1 MKNLKVALVCDWLTE
16 VGGAEEVLLE
26 FHKMFPDAPIYT
38 SIYRKGKIDWFK
50 NTEIKTGWLNFLP
63 VWSRRFVAPLRQN
76 FFKNLDLSGYDLVI
90 SVTGCDAKFI
100 KTDGFHLCFCHIP
113 TQYYWGKR
121 EEYLKNPGFGALN
134 PLVRK
139 IYQKLLPK
147 LAEKD
152 FLAAKNPDEFLTV
165 SNFAKQEIKTYYKRE
180 AKVISPPVNTTL
192 FAQAVDN
199 YKTKR
204 GKSQAKITTYNT
216 IKSNKNQVQ
225 KSEQK
230 FYTKLK
236 TVENLS
242 ILTQIIAKYPDGFY
256 LNFSRQVN
264 WKRLDLV
271 VEAFKNLR
279 LPLVLVGNGP
289 ETKRLKKLARGAN
302 NITFVDFLPKKDL
315 ALLSSLAK
323 AFIFPSKEPF
333 GIAPV
338 EALAAGCPV
347 IAFEGGGA
355 LDFIKNGKNGLFFES
370 QTAKS
375 LEKVLLKFETGNVSL
390 DPSKKISASVQ
401 KFSTKNFE
409 KKLKNELRKLSLHSS
424 VSPEVVIEGEP
435 GKRFLC
441 SSGLP
446 ELASEDEGPSPVKTG
461 ARNPSPKSIKIA
473 CILVLA
479 LPPLLFLSN
488 FPLITFGDTNSMH
501 LKLSL
506 PLLWLLLFSVISLK
520 PVLKYLKSN
529 LKTPLLAFPVFLIF
543 SVLISPDKL
552 RAILTAGVIICLF
565 LSVIG
570 LTIYLKTEKLPKNFK
585 KTIIIETVVICFF
598 CLAQSLFDTLGTPES
613 LTKICE
619 TCKTTIFGFP
629 HPNGFAIEPQF
640 MGSLLIVPLFLA
652 YNSLLEN
659 KTRKNQGK
667 TVFAILVI
675 ETTLFF
681 TFSRGAIYA
690 TILALIFLIFTRKS
704 LKKALKILLL
714 SLNSFILSLC
724 LQGSLAVIGP
734 TNTSFTQAAET
745 AISQL
750 TLGKIAPSA
759 EKAQSAPENDVFEEP
774 EIFSNPVENS
784 ENSSNTPNFSGY
796 VAESTDRRLELATFA
811 LKISLESP
819 KNTLFGTG
827 LGSSGLEMYNHFPER
842 QGHAKEIV
850 QNEYLAIFLELG
862 LIGSIAFI
870 LSIITFLKLEKF
882 HFEPYAAAIL
892 LAFAITLLFFSGLPN
907 ALHVYLL
914 PVLCYN
920 LMYDKDRLSRV

>member
-16 VGGAEEVLLE
+16 IGGAEEVLLE
-26 FHKMFPDAPIYT
+26 FHRLFPDAPIYT

-216 IKSNKNQVQ
+216 MKSNKNQVQ

-338 EALAAGCPV
+338 DER
-347 IAFEGGGA
+347 
-355 LDFIKNGKNGLFFES
+355 
-370 QTAKS
+370 
-375 LEKVLLKFETGNVSL
+375 
-390 DPSKKISASVQ
+390 Q
-401 KFSTKNFE
+401 KTLVVARNYQHYSEYSYDN
-409 KKLKNELRKLSLHSS
+409 NELYD
-424 VSPEVVIEGEP
+424 
-435 GKRFLC
+435 LC
-441 SSGLP
+441 FAELP
-446 ELASEDEGPSPVKTG
+446 
-461 ARNPSPKSIKIA
+461 R
-473 CILVLA
+473 
-479 LPPLLFLSN
+479 
-488 FPLITFGDTNSMH
+488 
-501 LKLSL
+501 
-506 PLLWLLLFSVISLK
+506 
-520 PVLKYLKSN
+520 
-529 LKTPLLAFPVFLIF
+529 
-543 SVLISPDKL
+543 
-552 RAILTAGVIICLF
+552 
-565 LSVIG
+565 
-570 LTIYLKTEKLPKNFK
+570 
-585 KTIIIETVVICFF
+585 TV
-598 CLAQSLFDTLGTPES
+598 
-613 LTKICE
+613 
-619 TCKTTIFGFP
+619 
-629 HPNGFAIEPQF
+629 
-640 MGSLLIVPLFLA
+640 
-652 YNSLLEN
+652 
-659 KTRKNQGK
+659 
-667 TVFAILVI
+667 
-675 ETTLFF
+675 
-681 TFSRGAIYA
+681 
-690 TILALIFLIFTRKS
+690 
-704 LKKALKILLL
+704 
-714 SLNSFILSLC
+714 
-724 LQGSLAVIGP
+724 LAVIVI
-734 TNTSFTQAAET
+734 TVIIHFYLR
-745 AISQL
+745 IS
-750 TLGKIAPSA
+750 
-759 EKAQSAPENDVFEEP
+759 
-774 EIFSNPVENS
+774 
-784 ENSSNTPNFSGY
+784 
-796 VAESTDRRLELATFA
+796 
-811 LKISLESP
+811 
-819 KNTLFGTG
+819 
-827 LGSSGLEMYNHFPER
+827 
-842 QGHAKEIV
+842 
-850 QNEYLAIFLELG
+850 
-862 LIGSIAFI
+862 GSI
-870 LSIITFLKLEKF
+870 
-882 HFEPYAAAIL
+882 
-892 LAFAITLLFFSGLPN
+892 
-907 ALHVYLL
+907 
-914 PVLCYN
+914 
-920 LMYDKDRLSRV
+920 